1 MSHTPAPWI
10 MEHNEESGKITVWAG
25 SAIQER
31 HTGIY
36 DSAGE
41 MEIYDCVYNDS
52 ESDKEFIANA
62 QLIAAAPELLE
73 ALKLYQNT
81 IAALRE
87 VPVLIAEKLALA
99 HVMADKAISKAEGK

>member
-1 MSHTPAPWI
+1 MSHTPGEWFLHVNQA
-10 MEHNEESGKITVWAG
+10 HNDFSITNEDDDVVIA
-25 SAIQER
+25 STPIR
-31 HTGIY
+31 NI
-36 DSAGE
+36 D
-41 MEIYDCVYNDS
+41 DVY
-52 ESDKEFIANA
+52 
-62 QLIAAAPELLE
+62 LLAAAPELLE